1 MAPGEPGAGR
11 YPACDQ
17 LDDEIVR
24 KHERPHCRHK
34 QQAPFS
40 ICSGVTRW
48 QDSVSLEDVASIDSL
63 LLGDGLV
70 LQLIRECR
78 ADIEV
83 LAITIK
89 AYGQLGSGEAERPCS
104 AGSVCLCQSGRKD
117 ADGCHGY

>member
-24 KHERPHCRHK
+24 KHEHGHIAGISSK
-34 QQAPFS
+34 HPFPYRA
-40 ICSGVTRW
+40 CSVVTRW
-48 QDSVSLEDVASIDSL
+48 QHSVSLEDIASIDSL
-63 LLGDGLV
+63 LLGDCLV

-83 LAITIK
+83 LAI
-89 AYGQLGSGEAERPCS
+89 R
-104 AGSVCLCQSGRKD
+104 V
-117 ADGCHGY
+117 